1 MVVVD
6 DDTAGSTVADVVDI
20 DDTAAAVDIVA
31 DPMIGKVD
39 FVAPD
44 SNSLIADYYLYI
56 AVTEF
61 SFGHPIAIVAH
72 HLLYHVH
79 LAKNHYLFH

>member
-20 DDTAAAVDIVA
+20 DDTVVAAAVDIVA
-31 DPMIGKVD
+31 DPMIGKAD

-44 SNSLIADYYLYI
+44 SNSLIADYYYLYI

-61 SFGHPIAIVAH
+61 GHPIAN
-72 HLLYHVH
+72 
-79 LAKNHYLFH
+79 LATNHYLFH